1 MDEKKQ
7 NKTGIMIL
15 LEMVAAMGFLAAT
28 EGWLRVS
35 AFSSLRNTSS
45 RTMYLIC

>member
-15 LEMVAAMGFLAAT
+15 LAMVAAMGFLAAT
-28 EGWLRVS
+28 EGGCAS
-35 AFSSLRNTSS
+35 ANAERCCRASCRLQR
-45 RTMYLIC
+45 